1 VVGAIIITIWMV
13 FARVFRIS
21 SMAAII
27 SFSALPFLIYWQ
39 EASLAITG
47 IFSLMSAILIWRHKG
62 NIERLLQGK
71 ES

>member
-1 VVGAIIITIWMV
+1 
-13 FARVFRIS
+13 
-21 SMAAII
+21 MAAII

-47 IFSLMSAILIWRHKG
+47 IFNLMPAILIWRHKG